1 MNRIDFQ
8 QNKVKILAISGLM
21 AALIAVATG
30 YLKIP
35 TTIGYFHLGDGF
47 IFLAAALLGPYGALA
62 AAVGSALAD
71 LLAGYFV
78 YVPVTFIIKGLMGLI
93 AAFCLNKNSSLPT
106 QIIVMTLAEAVM
118 VLGYF
123 LFETLIYDY
132 AAAAAVIITNAMQ
145 GFIGIVFG
153 VLLVKYVANKIEL
166 FK

>member
-1 MNRIDFQ
+1 MMKVDFQ
-8 QNKVKILAISGLM
+8 KNKVKILAISGLM

-35 TTIGYFHLGDGF
+35 TAIGYFHLGDGF
-47 IFLAAALLGPYGALA
+47 IFLSAALLGPYGALA

-71 LLAGYFV
+71 LLAGYFI
-78 YVPVTFIIKGLMGLI
+78 YVPATFVIKGVMGLL
-93 AAFCLNKNSSLPT
+93 AALCLNKNSSLPT

-123 LFETLIYDY
+123 LFECAIYDY
-132 AAAAAVIITNAMQ
+132 PAAAAVIITNVMQ
-145 GFIGIVFG
+145 GIIGIVFG
-153 VLLVKYVANKIEL
+153 TLLTKYVANKIDI